1 MRYRKCYRNAGID
14 KEAAKETKETMEK
27 RLNEKIEITMDE
39 ALDVASS
46 LLTSKDNNG
55 LYDVLKSP
63 MMMMFATTFS
73 IQLIDAMFKSKK
85 EKQ

>member
-1 MRYRKCYRNAGID
+1 MG
-14 KEAAKETKETMEK
+14 K

-55 LYDVLKSP
+55 LYDVLESP
-63 MMMMFATTFS
+63 VMMMFATTFS

>member
-1 MRYRKCYRNAGID
+1 MLNRNAGID
-14 KEAAKETKETMEK
+14 KEAAKETKETMGK

-55 LYDVLKSP
+55 LYDVLESP
-63 MMMMFATTFS
+63 VMMMFAKTFS
-73 IQLIDAMFKSKK
+73 IQLIGAIFDSKR

>member
-1 MRYRKCYRNAGID
+1 MLNRNAGID

-39 ALDVASS
+39 ALDVVSS
-46 LLTSKDNNG
+46 LLTSKDTNG
-55 LYDVLKSP
+55 LYEALESP

-73 IQLIDAMFKSKK
+73 IQLIGAIFDSKR